1 LFVSELMVALGGI
14 KAGYTAATVV
24 ALVLL
29 ALGFLGLCHALIE
42 AVAGRR
48 RGTRPGVPPG
58 RRPVSLLAAGSL
70 VLLPA
75 LAAAALALPG
85 SAIEDALVRGLT

>member
-1 LFVSELMVALGGI
+1 LFVSELMVALGGVR
-14 KAGYTAATVV
+14 AGYTAAAVV
-24 ALVLL
+24 ALILL

-42 AVAGRR
+42 EVAGRR
-48 RGTRPGVPPG
+48 RGRRPGNPPA
-58 RRPVSLLAAGSL
+58 RRPVAWLAAGSL

-85 SAIEDALVRGLT
+85 SAIADALVRGLS